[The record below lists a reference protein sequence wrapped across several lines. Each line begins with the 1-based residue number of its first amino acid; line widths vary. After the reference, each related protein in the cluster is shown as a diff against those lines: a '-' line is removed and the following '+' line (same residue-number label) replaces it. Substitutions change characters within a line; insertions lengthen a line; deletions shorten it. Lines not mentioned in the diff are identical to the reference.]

1 MKKFLMG
8 LMIAIIGGFAVYG
21 MLSVFGITGR
31 GLSAYELAVKYGYKG
46 TESQWLESLKGK
58 DGENGEDGVN
68 YDDIKKLF
76 ENAKANGDYDGTFL
90 NFVKDY
96 ISVYDIGSEVVAN
109 QCIMSSV
116 SVSCY
121 YKVNN
126 LDYVSMGSGIVYD
139 IDETNNVVY
148 MITNY
153 HVIYVYQN
161 YGVAEDINVNVYGSE
176 ALEDEIS
183 CSFVG
188 GSEYLDVAVI
198 KATGVE
204 AQKMINK
211 GVEEVELAE
220 FNDLSLGE
228 RLVAIGNPE
237 GTGIGVVNGIVSA
250 DNRYVSY
257 SISSKKYYHRVFQTD
272 AQINSGNSGGGVFN
286 GDGFLIGIVSSKYAS
301 DYSSKDGLDVV
312 EGMSYCIPLTNVIS
326 AADYAI
332 ANCNGTTLV
341 GVKAYDMG
349 MTIYGA
355 NSSAHYDNALHRVVI
370 KEDVGVTAIE
380 IGSFASKL
388 GLQAE
393 DIFKNITIQK
403 VNGKKYSFDIIRDF
417 MVEDILMF
425 LGAGDTIKIKVLRGG
440 EEKTLTEYTTTA
452 SDNVYLKNLEI
463 LVKN

>member
-8 LMIAIIGGFAVYG
+8 LIIAIIGGFAVYG
-21 MLSVFGITGR
+21 MLSFFGITGN

-58 DGENGEDGVN
+58 NGENGENGVN
-68 YDDIKKLF
+68 YEDIKKLYD
-76 ENAKANGDYDGTFL
+76 NAIQNGDYSGTFL

-121 YKVNN
+121 YEVNN
-126 LDYVSMGSGIVYD
+126 LDYVSMGSGIIYD
-139 IDETNNVVY
+139 IDKTNNVVY
-148 MITNY
+148 IVTNY

-176 ALEDEIS
+176 NLEDEIS
-183 CSFVG
+183 CSYVG

-198 KATGVE
+198 KATGID
-204 AQKMINK
+204 AQKIINK

-220 FNDLSLGE
+220 FNDLSIGE

-237 GTGIGVVNGIVSA
+237 GTGISVVNGIVSA

-257 SISSKKYYHRVFQTD
+257 SISAKKYYHRVFQTD

-286 GDGFLIGIVSSKYAS
+286 NDGFLIGIVSSKYAS

-312 EGMSYCIPLTNVIS
+312 EGMSYCIPLTNVVS
-326 AADYAI
+326 AADYI
-332 ANCNGTTLV
+332 IENCNGKTLTS
-341 GVKAYDMG
+341 VKAYDMG
-349 MTIYGA
+349 MKIYGA
-355 NSSAHYDNALHRVVI
+355 NSNAYYNNDLHKVVI
-370 KEDVGVTAIE
+370 EEDVGVTAIE
-380 IGSFASKL
+380 SDSFASKL
-388 GLQAE
+388 GLEAE
-393 DIFKNITIQK
+393 DIFKNITIEK
-403 VNGKKYSFDIIRDF
+403 NNGKKYSFDIVRDF

-425 LGAGDTIKIKVLRGG
+425 FGAGDTIKIKVLRAG
-440 EEKTLTEYTTTA
+440 EEKNLADYVTTA
-452 SDNVYLKNLEI
+452 SDNIYLKNLEMI
-463 LVKN
+463 VKN